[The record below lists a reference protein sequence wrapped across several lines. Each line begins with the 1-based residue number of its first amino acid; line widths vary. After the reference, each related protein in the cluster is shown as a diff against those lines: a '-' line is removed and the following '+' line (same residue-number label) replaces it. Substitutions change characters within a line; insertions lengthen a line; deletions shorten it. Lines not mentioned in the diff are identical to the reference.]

1 MFRSIGK
8 LMSNTRGAFAMQFA
22 LMAVPL
28 TICTGLAVDG
38 GRAFLARF
46 ELASALD
53 AAALAVGSTLQ
64 NQGTDLNAVAAR
76 FVEKNFRTEHTGPI
90 VLTMTSVEDTIVLK
104 GSVKI
109 NTYFMPIVGQ
119 PTVTVNAESEV
130 KRGGSSL
137 EIALALDIT
146 GSMSTSRMNGL
157 RNAAR
162 ILVSEVVNDVQ
173 TPFFSKVAIVP
184 WSQAINL
191 DLATNPKGFVPAA
204 ALDQVRGAL
213 TQATAI
219 TGATWRASGYSTRS
233 ISQAGWRTIVGGTS
247 INALD
252 WRYGNALSVSK
263 IEKDGSKIKVTTP
276 AAHGYSDGQFVRITN
291 AGGNYTGL
299 NTNIYMV
306 SDKAAN
312 TFYLRTTSGSTYV
325 TPPSSGSTTAG
336 SLQRCYDSDC
346 NVVVTPSSSLG
357 VDVGSFVNIA
367 SVTGTYKNLNNTDT
381 TTYVVAAKPSLT
393 TLPNVNAFLL
403 AGSNGPSFGNAAGS
417 NGAASEC
424 YTADCRYRITTS
436 SNHGLTVNDPV
447 AVFGMTETG
456 SGTTAW
462 NPVNAPY
469 KIENPTSDTFF
480 LPGTGK
486 SYKERATNGGGS
498 VGKCANAWCNM
509 RVTVADKT
517 GIVLD
522 SGVELAGISKSGPYG
537 LNNNDSSPK
546 NVLWRVREMDHSTK
560 MLTLAGT
567 GPSVS
572 NQGVDYVSA
581 HGGTTQCLTYGCAKI
596 GYTLSGSSRV
606 WPASPCIV
614 ERYGDDRYTDVSPA
628 TAPLGINYT
637 SNGNC
642 TRTNYVQ
649 PMTSNK
655 DNLYAHINALS
666 TGGNTAGQLGIGW
679 AWYMLSPNFAS
690 VWNGNAENAAKPYGT
705 RELAKIAILMTDGE
719 FNAQTC
725 DGLYSSSDCAPHMPN
740 DVPGPSASF
749 RQARKICDAMKAKN
763 IIIYTVGLEINTAQ
777 YSDDFLLD
785 CATGPQYAFLANN
798 SAELEQAFKDI
809 AVSINRL
816 RISR

>member
-64 NQGTDLNAVAAR
+64 NQGTDLNAVAAK

-157 RNAAR
+157 KNAAR

-173 TPFFSKVAIVP
+173 APFFSKVAIVP

-191 DLATNPKGFVPAA
+191 DLATNPRGFVPAA
-204 ALDQVRGAL
+204 ALDQLRRPLVGTKAVSGAS
-213 TQATAI
+213 
-219 TGATWRASGYSTRS
+219 WRAASTTNKT
-233 ISQAGWRTIVGGTS
+233 ITQAGWRTTTGAKTISNV
-247 INALD
+247 D
-252 WRYGNALSVSK
+252 WRWGAAQSATLSVDSGR
-263 IEKDGSKIKVTTP
+263 IRATTGSN
-276 AAHGYSDGQFVRITN
+276 HGYSDGQFVRLT
-291 AGGNYTGL
+291 GTSGNYSSQN
-299 NTNIYMV
+299 NTIYMI
-306 SDKAAN
+306 SYLGSK
-312 TFYLRTTSGSTYV
+312 TFQLKDRTSGSFISAPSNGTSSV
-325 TPPSSGSTTAG
+325 T
-336 SLQRCYDSDC
+336 LQRCYDKDC
-346 NVVVTPSSSLG
+346 NVAVTTSSDLG
-357 VDVGSFVNIA
+357 EAAGSFVNLSGI
-367 SVTGTYKNLNNTDT
+367 SGTFSSINNSAT
-381 TTYVVAAKPSLT
+381 TTWTVTPVPSSNT
-393 TLPNVNAFLL
+393 FILP
-403 AGSNGPSFGNAAGS
+403 GSNGPSFTGTASTNGS
-417 NGAASEC
+417 ASEC
-424 YTADCRYRITTS
+424 LVSDCRYRVTTS
-436 SNHGLTVNDPV
+436 SAHGFSANDTIAIWNLSEANSGTSAINAVNTSWSVQYPVGTPSTVFYLPGNGKTYKDWTSSSTGLT
-447 AVFGMTETG
+447 A
-456 SGTTAW
+456 
-462 NPVNAPY
+462 
-469 KIENPTSDTFF
+469 
-480 LPGTGK
+480 
-486 SYKERATNGGGS
+486 
-498 VGKCANAWCNM
+498 KCALSSCNT
-509 RVTVADKT
+509 RITVADNNMNV
-517 GIVLD
+517 GE
-522 SGVELAGISKSGPYG
+522 SVELAGIAGPTG
-537 LNNNDSSPK
+537 LNNASSSPSK
-546 NVLWRVREMDHSTK
+546 VLWKINDKNGAV
-560 MLTLAGT
+560 LTLTDT
-567 GPSVS
+567 GPSIS
-572 NQGVDYVSA
+572 NQAADYSS
-581 HGGTTQCLTYGCAKI
+581 GGTMQCLNYGCAKI
-596 GYTLSGSSRV
+596 GYTLSGTSRV

-777 YSDDFLLD
+777 YSDDFLSA